1 MSLDRFR
8 DAVRFLTI
16 IPAGAS
22 NDAPDSEWLVR
33 SAQFF
38 PLVGAI
44 VGLVSAAALLLTAP
58 ILGPVIAALMA
69 VMASV
74 FITSG
79 FHEDGLAD
87 TADGFGGGW
96 TVEQRLTIMKDSRIG
111 TYGTLA
117 LIFSI
122 ALRVAAVAEMPAWTG
137 AAALIASG
145 AAGRAVVLPVV
156 SWMKYAGNTSA
167 MKVAYSPSPLRAN
180 EIGFATIVVL
190 IALAPLV
197 AASARFPFEAL
208 VGICCGIVLAV
219 VVALWSRRLIGGY
232 TGDVLGAIEQVFEV
246 GFLLGVA
253 AVIRSAITT

>member
-16 IPAGAS
+16 IPVGAS
-22 NDAPDSEWLVR
+22 KEAPGSEWLVR
-33 SAQFF
+33 SARFF

-44 VGLVSAAALLLTAP
+44 VGLVSAMALLLTSLM
-58 ILGPVIAALMA
+58 LGPTVSALMA
-69 VMASV
+69 VLASV
-74 FITSG
+74 LLTSG

-122 ALRVAAVAEMPAWTG
+122 ALRASAVAEMPAWIG

-145 AAGRAVVLPVV
+145 AAGRAAALPVIG
-156 SWMKYAGNTSA
+156 WMAYAGNTSS
-167 MKVAYSPSPLRAN
+167 MKVAYAPSPLRAG
-180 EIGFATIVVL
+180 EIGFAAMVVL
-190 IALAPLV
+190 LALIPL
-197 AASARFPFEAL
+197 AAAAGAHFPFAI
-208 VGICCGIVLAV
+208 VAGICSGLVLAIAV
-219 VVALWSRRLIGGY
+219 TLWSRRLIGGY
-232 TGDVLGAIEQVFEV
+232 TGDVLGAIEQVFEI

-253 AVIRSAITT
+253 AIIRSAM

>member
-16 IPAGAS
+16 IPVGTS
-22 NDAPDSEWLVR
+22 KDAPDSEWLAR
-33 SAQFF
+33 SAQYF

-44 VGLVSAAALLLTAP
+44 IGLVSAAALVLTVLV
-58 ILGPVIAALMA
+58 LGPVIAALMA
-69 VMASV
+69 VLASV
-74 FITSG
+74 LLTSG

-117 LIFSI
+117 LIFAV
-122 ALRVAAVAEMPAWTG
+122 ALRVAALAEMPAWIG

-145 AAGRAVVLPVV
+145 AGGRTVALPIIG
-156 SWMKYAGNTSA
+156 WMKYAGSTSA
-167 MKVAYSPSPLRAN
+167 MKVAYTPSPLGAG
-180 EIGFATIVVL
+180 EIGFATIVML
-190 IALAPLV
+190 LALTPLAAASSTHAPLALTV
-197 AASARFPFEAL
+197 A
-208 VGICCGIVLAV
+208 ICCGLALAV
-219 VVALWSRRLIGGY
+219 AVALWSRRSIGGY

-253 AVIRSAITT
+253 AVIRSTM

>member
-16 IPAGAS
+16 IPVGDS
-22 NDAPDSEWLVR
+22 KDAPDSDWLAR
-33 SAQFF
+33 SSPFF

-44 VGLVSAAALLLTAP
+44 VGLVSAAALLFTSL

-74 FITSG
+74 LLTCG
-79 FHEDGLAD
+79 LHEDGLAD

-117 LIFSI
+117 LVFAI
-122 ALRVAAVAEMPAWTG
+122 ALRVAALTEMPAWTG

-145 AAGRAVVLPVV
+145 AAGRAVALPVLG
-156 SWMKYAGNTSA
+156 WMKYAGNISS
-167 MKVAYSPSPLRAN
+167 MKVAYAPSTLRTG

-190 IALAPLV
+190 LALTPLAAASGTHAPFALLAGIACGIALAV
-197 AASARFPFEAL
+197 A
-208 VGICCGIVLAV
+208 VT
-219 VVALWSRRLIGGY
+219 LWSRRLIGGY

-253 AVIRSAITT
+253 AVIRSI

>member
-44 VGLVSAAALLLTAP
+44 VGLVSAAALVLASLV
-58 ILGPVIAALMA
+58 LGPVIAALIA
-69 VMASV
+69 VLASIL
-74 FITSG
+74 ITSG

-122 ALRVAAVAEMPAWTG
+122 ALRVAALAEMPAWTG

-145 AAGRAVVLPVV
+145 AAGRAVVLPIIG
-156 SWMKYAGNTSA
+156 WMKYAGNTSA
-167 MKVAYSPSPLRAN
+167 MKVAYAPSPLRAS
-180 EIGFATIVVL
+180 EIGFAAIAVL
-190 IALAPLV
+190 LALAPLA
-197 AASARFPFEAL
+197 AASTRFPLEAL
-208 VGICCGIVLAV
+208 VGICCGIVLAILI
-219 VVALWSRRLIGGY
+219 ALWSRRLIGGY

-253 AVIRSAITT
+253 GVIRSAV